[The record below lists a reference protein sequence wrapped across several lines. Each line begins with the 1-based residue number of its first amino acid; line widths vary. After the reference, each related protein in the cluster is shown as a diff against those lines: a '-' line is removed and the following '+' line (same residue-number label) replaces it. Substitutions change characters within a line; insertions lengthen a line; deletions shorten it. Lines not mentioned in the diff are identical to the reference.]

1 MDIKGNTISVSSKH
15 DMKKHLSEKYGH
27 PVETV
32 YFIGIGGSSMSG
44 LAKIALE
51 QGFHVEGSDQVNSKY
66 TELLS
71 SRGAV
76 VHIGQKS
83 ENIHDG
89 IDLVVYTAAIHPDN
103 PEMVAADALGIP
115 KVERADYLG
124 LLSEIFPKTIGVAG
138 THGKTTTSS
147 MIATILHCADLDPSV
162 SIGGNIP
169 VFGGNAALG
178 QSDYFVIESCEYVD
192 SFLKTSHNI
201 GIITN
206 IEEDHLDYFKGG
218 LEQIKHS
225 FHEFGEIIPPD
236 GLMIAWGDSQDV
248 LDAVKDLKC
257 QVVTYGLSDKND
269 WVAKNIEYDSN
280 GNPAFD
286 AYHGG
291 TFAGHYQL
299 RVPGQHNVLNALA
312 CIACADYLGVGTEAI
327 EKALDQF
334 SGAKRRFEFRGQVDG
349 INVYEDYA
357 HHPTELKVVID
368 ACLHH
373 EHNNLWV
380 VYQPHSYS
388 RIYYLFDEFVDSFN
402 QVDKLVISEIYSN
415 RETNEWDIFPEDLA
429 KRIKQRHHVPTV
441 VISEFED
448 ITKFLTDNLEKGDL
462 VLVAGAGDINK
473 VAYML
478 VDALRE
484 KYPDAPYKLPDA

>member
-1 MDIKGNTISVSSKH
+1 
-15 DMKKHLSEKYGH
+15 MKKHLSEKYGH

-76 VHIGQKS
+76 VHIGQKA

-103 PEMVAADALGIP
+103 PEMVAAGALGIP

-178 QSDYFVIESCEYVD
+178 QSNYFVIESCEYVD

-225 FHEFGEIIPPD
+225 FHKFGEIIPPD

-269 WVAKNIEYDSN
+269 WVAKNIAYDSN

-334 SGAKRRFEFRGQVDG
+334 SGANFCGLSPYG
-349 INVYEDYA
+349 PDYR
-357 HHPTELKVVID
+357 P
-368 ACLHH
+368 
-373 EHNNLWV
+373 
-380 VYQPHSYS
+380 
-388 RIYYLFDEFVDSFN
+388 
-402 QVDKLVISEIYSN
+402 
-415 RETNEWDIFPEDLA
+415 
-429 KRIKQRHHVPTV
+429 KQREFNRLNITYTV
-441 VISEFED
+441 MS
-448 ITKFLTDNLEKGDL
+448 KRKMLQL
-462 VLVAGAGDINK
+462 VKEGLVAGWDDPRMPTVCGLRRRGYTPSSIRTFMDRIGYTK
-473 VAYML
+473 VEGMIDQGL
-478 VDALRE
+478 LEHTIRE
-484 KYPDAPYKLPDA
+484 DLKETAPRVCAIFDPVKLIITNYEGEGETLTAENIDGIERIGI